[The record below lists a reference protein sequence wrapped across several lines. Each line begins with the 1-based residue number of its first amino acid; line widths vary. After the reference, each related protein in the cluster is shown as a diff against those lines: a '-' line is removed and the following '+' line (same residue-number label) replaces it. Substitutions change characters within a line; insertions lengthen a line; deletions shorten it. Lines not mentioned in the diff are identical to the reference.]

1 MAPAL
6 LTASGV
12 SSPLYKVALLAM
24 LGGSPALPACTVEA
38 YPPTVGG
45 YETVYADT
53 VPPDLYVY
61 PHVWYDGGYAYL
73 VGGRW
78 YYPARGRWV
87 VLRQEPPELYRYRTY
102 YVRQAPP
109 AYVGPPTYRTYQGA
123 PPLPPPARQ
132 QAPPVRREAP
142 PVHYGYPPPARP
154 VP

>member
-1 MAPAL
+1 VPR
-6 LTASGV
+6 
-12 SSPLYKVALLAM
+12 VALLF
-24 LGGSPALPACTVEA
+24 LIGVLPASFACTVEA
-38 YPPTVGG
+38 YPPAVGG

-53 VPPDLYVY
+53 VPPDIYGY

-73 VGGRW
+73 ADGRW
-78 YYPARGRWV
+78 YYPTRGRWV
-87 VLRQEPPELYRYRTY
+87 VLRQEPPELYRYRSY

-109 AYVGPPTYRTYQGA
+109 AYVGHGPPVYQPSPGA
-123 PPLPPPARQ
+123 PRAAPLPPPARQ